1 MSKRTRRTHSPEF
14 KAKVAF
20 AALSGKGT
28 TAEIAARFDV
38 HPNLVHAWKKRVA
51 ANMEESFRRESH
63 DRDQKKKI
71 KALQAQI
78 AQIELETDFLARAL
92 GHDL

>member
-20 AALSGKGT
+20 AALSGEGT
-28 TAEIAARFDV
+28 TAEIAARFNV
-38 HPNLVHAWKKRVA
+38 HPNLVHAWKKRVV

-63 DRDQKKKI
+63 AREQEREI
-71 KALQAQI
+71 KALEAQI
-78 AQIELETDFLARAL
+78 AQIELETDFLAQAL

>member
-20 AALSGKGT
+20 AALSGEGT
-28 TAEIAARFDV
+28 TAKIAARFNV
-38 HPNLVHAWKKRVA
+38 HPNLVHAWKKRAA

-63 DRDQKKKI
+63 DREQKKKI
-71 KALQAQI
+71 KALKAQI
-78 AQIELETDFLARAL
+78 AQIELETDFLAQAL
-92 GHDL
+92 GRDL

>member
-63 DRDQKKKI
+63 DRNQKKKI
-71 KALQAQI
+71 KALKAQI
-78 AQIELETDFLARAL
+78 AQIELETDFLAQAL